1 MKGKACTLR
10 DSIIKGL
17 KKLALEIDLV
27 VIIGEGFLSIIV
39 RSSWISLEWSIIRE
53 GSVSK
58 T

>member
-17 KKLALEIDLV
+17 KKLPLEIDLV

-39 RSSWISLEWSIIRE
+39 RSS
-53 GSVSK
+53 
-58 T
+58 